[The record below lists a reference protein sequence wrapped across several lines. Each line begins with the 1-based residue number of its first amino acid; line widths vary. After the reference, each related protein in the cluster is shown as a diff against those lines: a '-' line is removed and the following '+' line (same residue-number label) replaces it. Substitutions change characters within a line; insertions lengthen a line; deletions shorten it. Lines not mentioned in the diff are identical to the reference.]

1 MNAVLG
7 MTARGWMLIAGAGS
21 AAILVSALGSQFI
34 GGLTPCP
41 LCIWQRWP
49 HAIAVVIAA
58 LGLTLLSRHSRP
70 IAGLGGVAM
79 LVGAALALYHTGI
92 ERDWWEGPDTCTS
105 GDITNL
111 SADQLMA
118 QIMSA
123 PLVRCDEV
131 QWDLFGLSLASWN
144 GLISLAL
151 AGLWLAAWQAAAVRA
166 PNPYDS
172 SSASQ

>member
-41 LCIWQRWP
+41 LCIWQ
-49 HAIAVVIAA
+49 
-58 LGLTLLSRHSRP
+58 L
-70 IAGLGGVAM
+70 AGLGGVAM

-151 AGLWLAAWQAAAVRA
+151 AGLWLAAWLAAAVRA